1 MYILTLICLSIFYYG
16 VRVKRLHLAA
26 FLVSIVV
33 IISIIVVLDVKA
45 NSLAVSVTQ
54 GKLTKLEEK
63 DPELLEAINK
73 EW

>member
-1 MYILTLICLSIFYYG
+1 
-16 VRVKRLHLAA
+16 LHLAA

>member
-45 NSLAVSVTQ
+45 NSLEQ
-54 GKLTKLEEK
+54 K